1 MIISRRGFRATR
13 RGIAAIEFVIVL
25 PLITILLLGLWEGG
39 RLIEIK
45 QIMSNAA
52 REGARQAASGQANTA
67 QVQATVTNYLQAAGL
82 PTQNVVV
89 TVQNLGFVGNPPPAD
104 NNPQDATQLDRLQV
118 TVTMPFSNVR
128 WIALNLAT
136 GPNTMLSAQS
146 VWCSIKDKAYPPVDY
161 PAAE

>member
-82 PTQNVVV
+82 PT
-89 TVQNLGFVGNPPPAD
+89 
-104 NNPQDATQLDRLQV
+104 
-118 TVTMPFSNVR
+118 
-128 WIALNLAT
+128 
-136 GPNTMLSAQS
+136 
-146 VWCSIKDKAYPPVDY
+146 
-161 PAAE
+161 